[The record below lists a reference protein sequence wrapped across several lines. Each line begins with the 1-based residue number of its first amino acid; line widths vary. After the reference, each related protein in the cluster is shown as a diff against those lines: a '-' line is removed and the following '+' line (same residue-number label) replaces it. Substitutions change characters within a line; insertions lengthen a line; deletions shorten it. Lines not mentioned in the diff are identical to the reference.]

1 MVVDCDSHLR
11 EGYFMDEVYK
21 LDGPFAEYTPVRIG
35 DGKYQHAR
43 FRHRLQVEDVEAAK
57 RFNHNYVYD
66 PDEHRGWEA
75 VAERQV
81 GGWDM
86 ERRLADNRAE
96 GIDHQM
102 IFPTG
107 ISHPTQ
113 YPGEVGAALARAYN
127 NWVAKLVSGNEDRLW
142 PVAMAPAG
150 HPPAMADELRRCVKE
165 LGFKAGHLAVYTQ
178 DRTMNDPAFFP
189 YYEAAQEL
197 NVPLFCH
204 PNTLGDLINRFDSF
218 FPQHV
223 LGRPLNCVAALVAL
237 VCGGVFERFPRLR
250 VCFFEVSAEFPL
262 YWMHRMD
269 CDYAWAKD
277 EPRSRTAT
285 LSVAPSEYVRRNCY
299 FTCEADEPDLG
310 RALREIPAE
319 HVLMATDYPH
329 FDSEWPHTVAGI
341 RERTDI
347 TDRQK
352 QLILE
357 DNPAQLLNL

>member
-21 LDGPFAEYTPVRIG
+21 LDGPFAEYTPVRVG
-35 DGKYQHAR
+35 DGQYQHAR
-43 FRHRLQVEDVEAAK
+43 FRHRLQVEDVDAAK
-57 RFNHNYVYD
+57 RFNHSYVYD
-66 PDEHRGWEA
+66 PDDHRGWEA
-75 VAERQV
+75 IAERQV

-86 ERRLADNRAE
+86 ERRLKDNRTE
-96 GIDHQM
+96 RIDHQM

-127 NWVAKLVSGNEDRLW
+127 NWVAKLVSGHEDRLW

-165 LGFKAGHLAVYTQ
+165 LGFKAGHLVVYTQ
-178 DRTMNDPAFFP
+178 DRNLNDPAFFP
-189 YYEAAQEL
+189 YYETAQEL

-237 VCGGVFERFPRLR
+237 VCGGVFERFPNLR

-269 CDYAWAKD
+269 CDYAWAKN
-277 EPRSRTAT
+277 EPRSRTAE
-285 LSVAPSEYVRRNCY
+285 LGMAPSEYVRRNCY
-299 FTCEADEPDLG
+299 FTCEADEPRL
-310 RALREIPAE
+310 AHAMQEIPAE
-319 HVLMATDYPH
+319 HILMATDYPH

-352 QLILE
+352 KLILE